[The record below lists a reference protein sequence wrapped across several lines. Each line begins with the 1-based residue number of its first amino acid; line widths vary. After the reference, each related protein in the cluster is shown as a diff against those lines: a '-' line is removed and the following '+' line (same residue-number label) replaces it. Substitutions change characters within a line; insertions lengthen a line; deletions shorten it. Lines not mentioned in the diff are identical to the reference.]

1 MKQTL
6 LSFICLLVV
15 VSLSGCKR
23 ERYEMGN
30 VSAPSTEAAPSYS
43 ETADTQPAVKTN

>member
-1 MKQTL
+1 MKHTL
-6 LSFICLLVV
+6 VSLLCILVV

-30 VSAPSTEAAPSYS
+30 VSNDPTESAPNYS
-43 ETADTQPAVKTN
+43 VTAETQPTVKTN